1 MTASLLKSM
10 YVREEIDMS
19 ALVICIDEI
28 ELAQATLPQTV
39 DSIGASL
46 KAIQKAIFN
55 SVLLDLYQLG

>member
-1 MTASLLKSM
+1 M

-19 ALVICIDEI
+19 VLVICIDEI
-28 ELAQATLPQTV
+28 ELAQATLPQTA